1 MIVSTSFGQ
10 NISKTE
16 IIRKQILQHL
26 EAKKNTYNRQ
36 ISDYNATTQIYND
49 SIEDINKLYLD
60 SLDKQMMKVNRVL
73 VNQDSLLLLTNEQE
87 RQIVKTL
94 KKCHDDQQI
103 LNIQET
109 NNKLLISQVEN
120 AKVLISDLK
129 TQVDVNKHISQDLKT
144 ESTLKDNEIKQLK
157 IKIRKIRI
165 KNTIIIVGVVIITII
180 VL

>member
-60 SLDKQMMKVNRVL
+60 SLDKQMIEYTHKLGYVEW
-73 VNQDSLLLLTNEQE
+73 NEYE
-87 RQIVKTL
+87 KSILSNILYIL
-94 KKCHDDQQI
+94 KKNTY
-103 LNIQET
+103 L
-109 NNKLLISQVEN
+109 
-120 AKVLISDLK
+120 AYG
-129 TQVDVNKHISQDLKT
+129 
-144 ESTLKDNEIKQLK
+144 QLM
-157 IKIRKIRI
+157 
-165 KNTIIIVGVVIITII
+165 
-180 VL
+180 